1 MSLRIVSL
9 SPAATEMVVALGHAD
24 ALVARAADCDFPES
38 IQSLPIYHPDDPD
51 EIMAHDL
58 LITEDPSHAE
68 STNSPQVL
76 LLKAEDMGDVWNN
89 VREVARVLGDEDRG
103 HHLVFKL
110 QQKQAHVAAGALDH
124 PPGVVFLDGVTPLQ
138 AAGRWMPEL
147 IEMASGDNLIGLMG
161 EASQFIE
168 AEALI
173 AARPEI
179 LIISPQGY
187 TLETIREAMPTLQA
201 LTGWNDLPAVKK
213 GQVYLAD
220 SASFFGRPGPRL
232 VESLEM
238 LGEMLH
244 PATFDFGHEGT
255 SWERFKA

>member
-9 SPAATEMVVALGHAD
+9 SPAATEMIVALGFQD
-24 ALVARAADCDFPES
+24 TLVARSAACDFPES
-38 IQSLPIYHPDDPD
+38 IQSLPLYDPSD
-51 EIMAHDL
+51 IIEHDL
-58 LITEDPSHAE
+58 LISDAPSGTEYPH
-68 STNSPQVL
+68 SPKVL
-76 LLKAEDMGDVWNN
+76 QLNAEDMGDVWNN
-89 VREVARVLGDEDRG
+89 VREVARFLGDEGG

-124 PPGVVFLDGVTPLQ
+124 PPGVVFLDGLDPLQ

-161 EASQFIE
+161 EASQVIE
-168 AEALI
+168 AEALM
-173 AARPEI
+173 AAQPEI

-187 TLETIREAMPTLQA
+187 TLADIREAMPALQHLA
-201 LTGWNDLPAVKK
+201 GWNDLPAVKK

-220 SASFFGRPGPRL
+220 SAAFFGRPGPRL

-244 PATFDFGHEGT
+244 PATFDFGHEGK
-255 SWERFKA
+255 SWERFTP

>member
-9 SPAATEMVVALGHAD
+9 SPAATEIIIALGYPD
-24 ALVARAADCDFPES
+24 VLVARAATCNFPES
-38 IQSLPIYHPDDPD
+38 VQSLPIYDPNHGI
-51 EIMAHDL
+51 EHDL
-58 LITEDPSHAE
+58 LITDAPSNIDHSNAPKMVQL
-68 STNSPQVL
+68 N
-76 LLKAEDMGDVWNN
+76 AEDMGDVWNN
-89 VREVARVLGDEDRG
+89 VREIARLLGDEDRG

-124 PPGVVFLDGVTPLQ
+124 PPGVVFLDGLNPLQ

-161 EASQFIE
+161 EASQ
-168 AEALI
+168 AI
-173 AARPEI
+173 AAETLMTAQPEI

-187 TLETIREAMPTLQA
+187 TLDAIHKAMPALQE

-220 SASFFGRPGPRL
+220 STDFFGRPGPRL

-244 PATFDFGHEGT
+244 PATFDFGHEGK
-255 SWERFKA
+255 SWKRFNP